1 MRNKISPNMRR
12 LLDFLG
18 PEYSNKS
25 IDTEDCLYKKISDK
39 YDIEVSGC
47 NRKGNKMTLYVWDIT
62 KGKTLAAQM
71 IESIQDIKDEF
82 ELRDKLLEV
91 EEKYSAL

>member
-1 MRNKISPNMRR
+1 
-12 LLDFLG
+12 
-18 PEYSNKS
+18 
-25 IDTEDCLYKKISDK
+25 
-39 YDIEVSGC
+39 
-47 NRKGNKMTLYVWDIT
+47 MTLYVWDIT